1 MHESLKPSRLRAGLF
16 CLVVILSGCGH
27 SSPATPTPDGS
38 TADVSTN
45 DVSKPNGGDAGLSAA
60 TVESINDVT
69 LGLAV
74 ATALSAPLAPDGA
87 MVEADPGAPDTTTQ
101 GHAEHGF
108 SGSSVVTPKGCAK
121 YSWSKLTATVTLTG
135 CTLEENGMPVSGTV
149 SLGVATR
156 PTVFTVTFTG
166 LSVGT
171 STFGGEV
178 ALTMNG
184 TSAKPAPPT
193 LDVDVTYT
201 SGGKSEQLSATGL
214 TVATTSTSV
223 AISGAATVTS
233 GGSTVSVAATDLPW
247 QTGEC
252 LPTSG
257 TLKVSGGAPTA
268 TLTFLSTTPMDGK
281 VTVQVPPLPATT
293 EALFTPCS

>member
-1 MHESLKPSRLRAGLF
+1 MNESLKPRRPRAAVLY
-16 CLVVILSGCGH
+16 LVVILAGCGH
-27 SSPATPTPDGS
+27 SSPDTPVQDGS
-38 TADVSTN
+38 TADVGKA
-45 DVSKPNGGDAGLSAA
+45 DGGDAGLSAA
-60 TVESINDVT
+60 TVESIDDVT

-87 MVEADPGAPDTTTQ
+87 MVQADPGAPDTTTQ

-121 YSWSKLTATVTLTG
+121 YSWSKLTAMVTLTG
-135 CTLEENGMPVSGTV
+135 CTLEATGMPVSGTV
-149 SLGVATR
+149 SLGVTTR
-156 PTVFTVTFTG
+156 PTVLTVTFTG

-171 STFGGEV
+171 STFGGNV

-184 TSAKPAPPT
+184 TSSKSAPPT

-201 SGGKSEQLSATGL
+201 AGGKSQQLTATGL
-214 TVATTSTSV
+214 TVTTTSTSV
-223 AISGAATVTS
+223 AISGDATVTS
-233 GGSTVSVAATDLPW
+233 GGSTLSVAVTDLTWP
-247 QTGEC
+247 TGEC

-257 TLKVSGGAPTA
+257 SLKVSGGGAPTA

-293 EALFTPCS
+293 ETLFTPCS